1 VNGAMKGMDM
11 SHTTSPGSTSVP
23 REARGQSLQ
32 GTEMTG
38 WVGWIG
44 FASIM
49 MMLLGAFHV
58 FAGVI
63 ALFQD
68 TYYKVGRSNL
78 TVHVSYTTWGWVHIV
93 GGILIIAAAIGLF
106 AGRLWARAF
115 AVILAM
121 LSAVIN
127 IGFLAADPIW
137 SVVMIT
143 IDILV
148 IWAITVHG
156 SELKD

>member
-1 VNGAMKGMDM
+1 M
-11 SHTTSPGSTSVP
+11 SHTASHGGTSVP

-58 FAGVI
+58 FAGFI

-68 TYYKVGRSNL
+68 QYYKVSRSGL
-78 TVHVSYTTWGWVHIV
+78 TVHVSYDVWGWVHII
-93 GGILIIAAAIGLF
+93 GGALIIAAAIGLF
-106 AGRLWARAF
+106 AGRLWARAI
-115 AVILAM
+115 AVILCM
-121 LSAVIN
+121 FSAVIN

-137 SVVMIT
+137 SVIMIT
-143 IDILV
+143 LNILV